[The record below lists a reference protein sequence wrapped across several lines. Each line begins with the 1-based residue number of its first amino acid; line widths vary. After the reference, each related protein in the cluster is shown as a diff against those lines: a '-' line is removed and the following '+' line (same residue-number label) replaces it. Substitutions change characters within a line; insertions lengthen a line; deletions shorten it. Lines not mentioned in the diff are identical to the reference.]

1 MKPLRAAQRL
11 KNPRDLWLFI
21 QILTMLIL
29 LPRLIRKSS
38 MPALLERIDPGVTGD
53 EIQEPAAGSTPGAPV
68 IPSTG
73 IRDPRRLQKTVGF
86 VETLIRYRIF
96 QRYGKCL
103 LRSLILFRFLRRQGW
118 PVEIHFGVRKT
129 AEGMA
134 DITGHSWLVLDGE
147 PFLEADGQQHS
158 FVTTYT
164 YPA

>member
-1 MKPLRAAQRL
+1 MP
-11 KNPRDLWLFI
+11 DLL
-21 QILTMLIL
+21 
-29 LPRLIRKSS
+29 
-38 MPALLERIDPGVTGD
+38 ARIDPGVTG
-53 EIQEPAAGSTPGAPV
+53 QELQEEAPGTMPGAP
-68 IPSTG
+68 IIATAR
-73 IRDPRRLQKTVGF
+73 IRDPHRLQKTVGF
-86 VETLIRYRIF
+86 VDTLIRYRIF

-129 AEGMA
+129 AECMP

-147 PFLEADGQQHS
+147 PFLEDVSQKNS